1 MDFDPPNYKEEDK
14 FNHKVFEVEDCA
26 TQNIIQYFGE
36 CINFI
41 KENDKILVHCMAGAS
56 RSATIVIAYI
66 MWEQKMSSQDAL
78 DFVSKKRSIICPNE
92 GFIDQLKIFEK
103 LLKDNNYDWDKIDF
117 KSIKWEVEI
126 ND

>member
-103 LLKDNNYDWDKIDF
+103 LLKDNNYD
-117 KSIKWEVEI
+117 
-126 ND
+126 